1 MNKTRRKII
10 HASAGLGVFGWA
22 RVVNA
27 VEGSVDVA
35 LALAIKQYVGEATV
49 RVGKVKLDVAELV
62 ENGNTVPLSVA
73 VDSPMTAT
81 EHVKSIAIFNERNPQ
96 RDVMRF
102 ALGPRSGRALVA
114 TRIRLAT
121 TQKLVA
127 IAQMSDGSYWSH
139 TADVI
144 VTLAACVES

>member
-1 MNKTRRKII
+1 MNRTRRKII
-10 HASAGLGVFGWA
+10 HAGASLGVIGWA
-22 RVVNA
+22 RA
-27 VEGSVDVA
+27 VTAAEGGVEIA
-35 LALAIKQYVGEATV
+35 LALAIKQYVGDAVV
-49 RVGKVKLDVAELV
+49 RAGKVKLDVAELV

-81 EHVKSIAIFNERNPQ
+81 DHVKSIAIFNERNPQ
-96 RDVMRF
+96 RDVIRF

-121 TQKLVA
+121 SQKLVA
-127 IAQMSDGSYWSH
+127 IAQLSDGSYWSH
-139 TADVI
+139 SADVI

>member
-1 MNKTRRKII
+1 MNKSRRRIVQ
-10 HASAGLGVFGWA
+10 AGTGLGVFGWA
-22 RVVNA
+22 RVVTA
-27 VEGSVDVA
+27 AEGGHDVA
-35 LALAIKQYVGEATV
+35 LALAIKQYVGDAVV

-81 EHVKSIAIFNERNPQ
+81 EHVKRIAIFNERNPQ
-96 RDVMRF
+96 RDVARF
-102 ALGPRSGRALVA
+102 TLGPRSGRALVA

-121 TQKLVA
+121 SQKLVA
-127 IAQMSDGSYWSH
+127 IAQLSDGSYWSH
-139 TADVI
+139 SADVI